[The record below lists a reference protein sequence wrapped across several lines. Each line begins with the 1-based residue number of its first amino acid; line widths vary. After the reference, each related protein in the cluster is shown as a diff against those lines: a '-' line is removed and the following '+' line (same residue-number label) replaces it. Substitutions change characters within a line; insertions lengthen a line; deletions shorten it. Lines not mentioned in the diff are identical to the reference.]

1 MGKVEKFIEPQ
12 PIRNGSLPI
21 YYEIDMNGCFNC
33 KSHRLDRDGYAKI
46 NRYGREWLMHR
57 YVYAITYNV
66 IIEPGMVVRHKC
78 DNPSCINPEHLE
90 LGTQA
95 ENMRDKVLRNR
106 SLKRG
111 HRLTLLEQTEI
122 AESELTIPQLAS
134 KYDVS
139 HSTIVKAKAKNRIE
153 NERKRAGDKPAVINR
168 HDKLKEDKTTKDKV

>member
-21 YYEIDMNGCFNC
+21 YYEIDIYGCFNC
-33 KSHRLDRDGYAKI
+33 KSHRLDRDGYARI
-46 NRYGREWLMHR
+46 DRYGREWQMHR

-111 HRLTLLEQTEI
+111 HRLTLQEQIEI

-139 HSTIVKAKAKNRIE
+139 HSTIVKAKAKNRIKGK
-153 NERKRAGDKPAVINR
+153 RKRVGNKTSINN
-168 HDKLKEDKTTKDKV
+168 DIVKKTEKASTE